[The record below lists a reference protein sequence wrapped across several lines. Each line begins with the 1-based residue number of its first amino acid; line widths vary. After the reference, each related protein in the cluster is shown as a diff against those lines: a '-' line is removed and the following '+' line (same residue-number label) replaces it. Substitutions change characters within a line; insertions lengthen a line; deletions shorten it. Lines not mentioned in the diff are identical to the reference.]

1 MKITIKKEA
10 LIKAMHE
17 YNADAIK
24 NPENFDNIDESDECA
39 NKQVE
44 HLMSYIPEYHQDE
57 VMNDIQT
64 NVVSSFMSFCE
75 ERGKKIPEKFFL
87 EFFDA

>member
-1 MKITIKKEA
+1 MKITIKKDA
-10 LIKAMHE
+10 LIKAMQD
-17 YNADAIK
+17 YNVDVTK
-24 NPENFDNIDESDECA
+24 NPGNFEDIDESEDCA

-44 HLMSYIPEYHQDE
+44 QLISYIPEHHQDE

>member
-10 LIKAMHE
+10 LIKAMQD
-17 YNADAIK
+17 YNIDATK
-24 NPENFDNIDESDECA
+24 NPENFGNIDQSDDCA
-39 NKQVE
+39 IKQVE
-44 HLMSYIPEYHQDE
+44 QLISYIPEYHQDE

-75 ERGKKIPEKFFL
+75 ESGKKIPENFFV